1 MPRSFVTTPVSLRLR
16 QLTNPL
22 HYRTTVRYHL
32 ASTKS
37 PLRKFAKNLKYLK
50 DALASNMTALETD
63 FKNLNE
69 QITKI
74 KWIMVAGFSGICGLL
89 VFAGSLA

>member
-1 MPRSFVTTPVSLRLR
+1 
-16 QLTNPL
+16 
-22 HYRTTVRYHL
+22 
-32 ASTKS
+32 
-37 PLRKFAKNLKYLK
+37 LKDLK

-74 KWIMVAGFSGICGLL
+74 KWIMAAVFSGICGLL
-89 VFAGSLA
+89 VFAGSVA